1 MKRILLWLAGVTLG
15 VALLLAAATGASFAF
30 TTQGHLPAAAA
41 QFGGTELTPNGW
53 RWRAPLIGGRMDRIF
68 SAPPTLAVQK
78 LGVLYDAHP
87 ALTLPDWVSE
97 SHLTIE
103 NDAGQQVFAGPAAQ
117 YDGFLY
123 PANGGYKAQLTL
135 WRLAPGQDKA
145 QFDPQAQGSLRPN
158 PGLERPARPTGWYQY
173 IFRFSV
179 QASPVLELSAERVDQ
194 GGVIGLQL
202 TGMAG
207 DTAPTVETDLGRVD
221 CVRCPGGW
229 RGYIPA
235 AYNAP
240 AGAHTVRVTAGGEVM
255 ERTITVIPR
264 DFGSAEV
271 QPEPETPASAAE
283 QFRSLVWPLYE
294 QPARD
299 KLWQG
304 GFVCPAQDY
313 MVLVDFGQV
322 KLTNGTPGAKS
333 NSTRLYTIPGEAA
346 RAPAAGVVVLAKEL
360 QLTGNTVVIDHG
372 CGLRSYLYGLAAIH
386 VTQGQTLEKGQAVGT
401 LAEEMTLDIKL
412 GNKSINPWP
421 LFQTS
426 GGLFWRQVP

>member
-1 MKRILLWLAGVTLG
+1 MKRILLWLAGVALG

-78 LGVLYDAHP
+78 LGVLYNAHP

-145 QFDPQAQGSLRPN
+145 QFDPEAQGSLRPN

-240 AGAHTVRVTAGGEVM
+240 AGAHTVRVTAGGEMM

-264 DFGSAEV
+264 DFGSAEYPSGAGDTGQRSGAV
-271 QPEPETPASAAE
+271 PQSGMAAVRAARPG
-283 QFRSLVWPLYE
+283 QTVAGRLCLPRPGLYG
-294 QPARD
+294 A
-299 KLWQG
+299 G
-304 GFVCPAQDY
+304 GFWPGQADKRHTRCKVQLHTAVYHPRRGRPCPGSGGRRAGQGAAAHRQYGRHRPRLRPAQLSLRPGCHPCD
-313 MVLVDFGQV
+313 
-322 KLTNGTPGAKS
+322 PGAD
-333 NSTRLYTIPGEAA
+333 P
-346 RAPAAGVVVLAKEL
+346 
-360 QLTGNTVVIDHG
+360 
-372 CGLRSYLYGLAAIH
+372 
-386 VTQGQTLEKGQAVGT
+386 
-401 LAEEMTLDIKL
+401 
-412 GNKSINPWP
+412 
-421 LFQTS
+421 
-426 GGLFWRQVP
+426 